1 MWYWLLKH
9 VLVGPLLR
17 ILGRPRV
24 EGLQHVPETG
34 PVILAAN
41 HLAAIDSLYLS
52 LVMPRRVKFLAKQ
65 EYFVGTGLRGW
76 FIRQVMA
83 VTGQV
88 AVDRTGGSAAA
99 DSLAAAKGILAA
111 GDVWAIYPEGT
122 RSPDG
127 RVYRGRTGV
136 IRVAM
141 ETGAPVIPVVL
152 SGTDRVQRRG
162 RRCWRFGKVTVSFGR
177 PRTFAPADRTGV
189 RAATDA
195 LMNDLVTRSG
205 RRYVN
210 CYAATFKPSHELPE
224 DQERLAS

>member
-9 VLVGPLLR
+9 ILVGPLLR
-17 ILGRPRV
+17 ILGRPKV
-24 EGLQHVPETG
+24 EGLQHVPADG
-34 PVILAAN
+34 PVIIAAN

-52 LVMPRRVKFLAKQ
+52 LVMSRRIKFLAKQ

-88 AVDRTGGSAAA
+88 PVDRTGGSAAA
-99 DSLAAAKGILAA
+99 DSLAAAKRILDA

-162 RRCWRFGKVTVSFGR
+162 QRFWRFGKVRVLFGQ
-177 PRTFAPADRTGV
+177 PRTFTPADHKGV
-189 RAATDA
+189 RSATDE
-195 LMNDLVTRSG
+195 LMKDLVVRSG

-210 CYAATFKPSHELPE
+210 CYAATFTAAPE
-224 DQERLAS
+224 FPEHQERLAS